1 MGIDFGIEVGQ
12 RQLRDVMSRYITGV
26 SVVTTVTP
34 SGPTGITVNSFTSVA
49 LEPPT
54 VLVCLNRDSRI
65 YGPVSES
72 GCYAINV
79 LGGSQA
85 ELAKRFAAPGL
96 SNEDRFRWL
105 ELSRAITGSPL
116 IVDSAAWLDCR
127 VKNVF
132 HVGIHGIFIGAV
144 LAAGT
149 DAAEE
154 QPLAY
159 YQRWMGSLR

>member
-1 MGIDFGIEVGQ
+1 VGIDFGIEVGQ
-12 RQLRDVMSRYITGV
+12 RQLCGVMSRYITGV
-26 SVVTTVTP
+26 SVVTTVT
-34 SGPTGITVNSFTSVA
+34 
-49 LEPPT
+49 
-54 VLVCLNRDSRI
+54 
-65 YGPVSES
+65 
-72 GCYAINV
+72 INV

-127 VKNVF
+127 VRNVF
-132 HVGIHGIFIGAV
+132 QVGIHGIFIGAV

-154 QPLAY
+154 QPLAS
-159 YQRWMGSLR
+159 YQPWTVPPR